1 MPTASSTATR
11 RVRAILPTEGE
22 PAVAGKEQPTPA
34 PPLSTSSHSC
44 AGNVCHVLRGI
55 LLRFYSVDLS
65 EHTKH
70 KAHQGYPT
78 LLGDQRSATDTLPT
92 LASTQG
98 HAARGLPSQTRGCCR
113 PHSTGVL
120 SSGREWAPAQPRQ
133 GPLGP
138 GLSVQ
143 RPQRCL
149 WDSALLLPPCC

>member
-78 LLGDQRSATDTLPT
+78 GGPALSHRHPANTREHSGARS
-92 LASTQG
+92 
-98 HAARGLPSQTRGCCR
+98 
-113 PHSTGVL
+113 
-120 SSGREWAPAQPRQ
+120 Q
-133 GPLGP
+133 GPTQPNPRVLQASLHGC
-138 GLSVQ
+138 
-143 RPQRCL
+143 PQQ
-149 WDSALLLPPCC
+149 WP